1 MRTIHQTMN
10 APSDEW
16 DRYYQDS
23 VALVTKGLDLEVV
36 RILFLYTTV
45 DFSNNKF
52 EGHIPS
58 IMGDLT
64 ALRVLNISHNGLKAA
79 YRYHLEVYIW
89 LNHWTCQV
97 NHLVGEIPARFV
109 SLTSLE
115 VLNLSYNQLEGCIPQ
130 GNQFSTFENNSYKGN
145 DGLRGYPFSEGCGS
159 SRMPETYNTT
169 HMLDEESSCTFL
181 NEFRNGIL
189 SRWTYYWI
197 LHSIFHDFESKFQLA
212 F

>member
-1 MRTIHQTMN
+1 MN

-45 DFSNNKF
+45 DLSNNKF

-64 ALRVLNISHNGLKAA
+64 ALRVLNISHNGLK
-79 YRYHLEVYIW
+79 
-89 LNHWTCQV
+89 
-97 NHLVGEIPARFV
+97 GKIPARFV

-115 VLNLSYNQLEGCIPQ
+115 ALNLSYNHLEGCIPQ

-197 LHSIFHDFESKFQLA
+197 LHSIFHDFELKFQLA